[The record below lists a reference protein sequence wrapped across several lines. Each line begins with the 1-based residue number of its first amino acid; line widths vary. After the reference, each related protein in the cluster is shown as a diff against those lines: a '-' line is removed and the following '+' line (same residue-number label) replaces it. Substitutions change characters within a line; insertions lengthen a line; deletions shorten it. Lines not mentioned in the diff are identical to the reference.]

1 MAYPSASSNAEAV
14 PGHSTSHRGRGFPW
28 LLFKIAYPLAALA
41 CLIQWRGPSL
51 WSRVDFFSGGY
62 LVIRGLRVLRSALK
76 PSRRA
81 DSGEYRRERWGST
94 AAPGWVNW
102 AFALTLSDL
111 GVFLDYGHWH
121 IVPGLKQPYL
131 QAFGLFFYLM
141 AALWMWWTKR
151 YLGSAFAKGK
161 IEPALMQSGP
171 FRRIRHP
178 YYAGALLEKIAAA
191 LVFASAVGWFLVVP
205 WLLLLVRQVRL
216 EELHLHKLFGIDY
229 EAYTRKT
236 ARLLPGIY

>member
-1 MAYPSASSNAEAV
+1 
-14 PGHSTSHRGRGFPW
+14 
-28 LLFKIAYPLAALA
+28 
-41 CLIQWRGPSL
+41 
-51 WSRVDFFSGGY
+51 
-62 LVIRGLRVLRSALK
+62 
-76 PSRRA
+76 
-81 DSGEYRRERWGST
+81 
-94 AAPGWVNW
+94 
-102 AFALTLSDL
+102 LSDL